1 MNYGEQGV
9 SVLDER
15 KKLIQLIEG
24 LPEEKVTL
32 AMQAIRKVVGSGK
45 SAVNEKPKD
54 ALPLQEL
61 LTGMVYGL
69 SNSLYDLSA
78 DAEKKGDKV
87 LAKRL
92 DVYRKK
98 VAETWDS
105 YKMTLPN
112 EK

>member
-1 MNYGEQGV
+1 M
-9 SVLDER
+9 DER

-24 LPEEKVTL
+24 LPDEKVTL
-32 AMQAIRKVVGSGK
+32 AMQAIRQVVGSGK
-45 SAVNEKPKD
+45 TAAREKGKD
-54 ALPLQEL
+54 ADPLQEL

-92 DVYRKK
+92 SAYRKK
-98 VAETWDS
+98 VAETWDG
-105 YKMTLPN
+105 YKTTLSQ

>member
-1 MNYGEQGV
+1 MN
-9 SVLDER
+9 ER

-32 AMQAIRKVVGSGK
+32 AMQAIRKVVGGVK
-45 SAVNEKPKD
+45 SVAEEKPKEG
-54 ALPLQEL
+54 LPLQEL
-61 LTGMVYGL
+61 LTGIVYSL

-92 DVYRKK
+92 DIYRKK
-98 VAETWDS
+98 VTETWDG
-105 YKMTLPN
+105 YKLTQPS